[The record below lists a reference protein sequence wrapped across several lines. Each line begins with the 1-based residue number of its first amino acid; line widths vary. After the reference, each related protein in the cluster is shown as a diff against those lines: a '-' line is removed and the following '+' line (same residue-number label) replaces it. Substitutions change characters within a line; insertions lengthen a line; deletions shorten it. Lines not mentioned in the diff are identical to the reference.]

1 MVPGFE
7 GPVYI
12 AWARANRSAIIRV
25 HINERNNF
33 KSKRIE
39 FRAPDP
45 SDNPYLAFSA

>member
-7 GPVYI
+7 APVYI
-12 AWARANRSAIIRV
+12 AWARANRSASIRV

-45 SDNPYLAFSA
+45 SDNP